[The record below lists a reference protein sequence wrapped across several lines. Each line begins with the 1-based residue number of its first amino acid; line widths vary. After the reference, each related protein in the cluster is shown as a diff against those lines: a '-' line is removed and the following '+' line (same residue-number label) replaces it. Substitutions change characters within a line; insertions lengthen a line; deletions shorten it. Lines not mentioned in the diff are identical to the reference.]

1 MLNLLHSY
9 EVASGQAINRGKAT
23 LFFSKNMRVTIRQT
37 IQSMLGAQ
45 VFQDCEQYLGLPMI
59 ARKSKTSSFK
69 GVRERIAKKVIGWKE
84 KLISKAGREILIKT
98 VAQVVPTY
106 TMSIF
111 NIPKQIYEDI
121 NTILARYW
129 WGQIRD
135 EKKVHWMSWR
145 RLCNPK
151 KMGGMGFRDL
161 HAFNLAL
168 LAKQAWKLV

>member
-98 VAQVVPTY
+98 VAQAVPTY